1 MGTML
6 DWEKGMGVSKMA
18 YRKTKPFCGGGS
30 TVVGVIVVLDDDGAC
45 WSHWKKGFCA
55 LGSGLPKEKEVFS
68 PSDVLAF
75 LVSGSVK
82 ENIFLT
88 GACKL

>member
-1 MGTML
+1 
-6 DWEKGMGVSKMA
+6 MGVSKMA

-30 TVVGVIVVLDDDGAC
+30 TGGKLLDGSGVVLDDEAC
-45 WSHWKKGFCA
+45 WSHWEKGFCA
-55 LGSGLPKEKEVFS
+55 LGSGLPKEKEIFS